1 MHKIHL
7 MIAVALLALSG
18 AAMAT
23 NPPNPCGNHGN
34 NCNPSG
40 GDGGNASSNATGI
53 GVGVGVGIGTGGNAN
68 SSNINQN
75 SAQGG
80 AGGQG
85 GRGGDGGAGG
95 TGIGL
100 GGAGGS
106 AAQAQG
112 QDQVQG
118 QKQGQGQ
125 SQQNLGVNTQ
135 GQSNTSSTATNQSQS
150 SSANNAGNAQ
160 STNVTLNEAEQA
172 DDITV
177 RQAPTVITSAP
188 YATASCYKTAAGG
201 ISGILGGLSIAG
213 GKIDAN
219 CEHRELARV
228 AAAIDPAAGKRVLCL
243 SEAFQ
248 LANRS
253 ACAGIPLLYTLTRKE
268 RARIVQPDGK

>member
-1 MHKIHL
+1 MFKYRALYAI
-7 MIAVALLALSG
+7 ALLLFCG

-34 NCNPSG
+34 NCNQG
-40 GDGGNASSNATGI
+40 GDGGNASSSAT
-53 GVGVGVGIGTGGNAN
+53 GVGVGIGVGLGGSANAN
-68 SSNINQN
+68 SNNVNQN
-75 SAQGG
+75 TAQGG

-85 GRGGDGGAGG
+85 GRGGDGGTGG

-112 QDQVQG
+112 QDQI
-118 QKQGQGQ
+118 QGQ

-160 STNVTLNEAEQA
+160 STNVTLNEADNP

-177 RQAPTVITSAP
+177 RQAPNVITSAP

-228 AAAIDPAAGKRVLCL
+228 AAAIDPSAGKRVLCL

-253 ACAGIPLLYTLTRKE
+253 ACAGIPLLYTLTQKE
-268 RARIVQPDGK
+268 RRRIVQPTGK